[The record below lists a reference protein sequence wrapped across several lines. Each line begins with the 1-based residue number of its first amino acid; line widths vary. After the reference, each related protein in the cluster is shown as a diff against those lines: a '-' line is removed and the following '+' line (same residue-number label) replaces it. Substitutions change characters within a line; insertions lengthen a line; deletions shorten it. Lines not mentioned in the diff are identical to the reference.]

1 MEIKTFVNN
10 PVPSNCF
17 LIIKDEH
24 VIVVDPGSKDCSEL
38 ITYIKSK
45 KFIVDYII
53 LTHDHFDHV
62 WGADK
67 LRGEFDAPIVCSG
80 ICKNKLSIPQNY
92 FNLLYYEDNTYFKI
106 DNIEFIIL
114 DNSSIEW
121 MNEKIL
127 FITTPGHSKGSICF
141 SIGRFLFTGDTI
153 LKGFKPLILKRHE
166 GSWIEF
172 RNSIKKIFSCYSND
186 TKVFPGHGDSFLLG
200 EVSHELLDI

>member
-10 PVPSNCF
+10 PLPSNCF

-80 ICKNKLSIPQNY
+80 ICKNKLSTPRIISIYYTMKIIRILRLITLNS
-92 FNLLYYEDNTYFKI
+92 LYQ
-106 DNIEFIIL
+106 IIVRL
-114 DNSSIEW
+114 N
-121 MNEKIL
+121 
-127 FITTPGHSKGSICF
+127 G
-141 SIGRFLFTGDTI
+141 
-153 LKGFKPLILKRHE
+153 
-166 GSWIEF
+166 
-172 RNSIKKIFSCYSND
+172 
-186 TKVFPGHGDSFLLG
+186 
-200 EVSHELLDI
+200 